1 MTKLSS
7 ADFLKFTLQECADLL
22 LDQLDKNEH
31 DFSSVKLY
39 GCSDGH
45 MFELEMKMT
54 EVEK

>member
-39 GCSDGH
+39 GCSDGR
-45 MFELEMKMT
+45 MFELEMNMK
-54 EVEK
+54 EVKR